1 MAHFRR
7 SAIPAVAM
15 TLAASAALS
24 ACTGDDPLPPREPAA
39 VGLAVKDVKDL
50 TVGLIVSSTSD
61 RGEGADYT
69 GPSAGAELAS
79 YRLRLGGTAV
89 DLVVVDDRG
98 SADQTESGVQELIDQ
113 GVSGIVVASAG
124 SHVLPALTTA
134 SEAGVPVIAPYL
146 RTTESLPD
154 GVFVTGPSEEAIV
167 DGLTRAMEAD
177 EVTTPIT
184 ITADDVPV
192 PAVGDDT
199 ARQLTGEGLDDL
211 VKDIAKAVEDD
222 KADSVV
228 ISASAT
234 SQAAAVAA
242 LQGAV
247 PDVPVYLTP
256 EAVTPAFATTL
267 RNGSGTPA
275 GRFVSVGP
283 QAFDSSTLD
292 SSAEADSAA
301 AYFAALR
308 LGAADEKFTS
318 ALDDSPFAAVAGAA
332 DLPSHDA
339 VLALVRA
346 AAKAK
351 SSEPAEVGA
360 ALDGLKVGVKGSLA
374 GPTLDFSSSYALP
387 DKSVVPLYATTQDPG
402 VRPAESAPVLTWFG
416 LPADSQ

>member
-24 ACTGDDPLPPREPAA
+24 ACSGDETLPPREPAA
-39 VGLAVKDVKDL
+39 VALAVKNVKDL
-50 TVGLIVSSTSD
+50 TLGLVVSSTSD
-61 RGEGADYT
+61 RGEGADYS
-69 GPSAGAELAS
+69 GPSAGAELAA
-79 YRLRLGGTAV
+79 YRLRLGGTTV

-98 SADQTESGVQELIDQ
+98 SADGTTSGVQDLIDQ
-113 GVSGIVVASAG
+113 GVSGIVLASTG
-124 SHVLPALTTA
+124 QHVLPALESA

-146 RTTESLPD
+146 RTTEPLPD
-154 GVFVTGPSEEAIV
+154 GVFVTGPSEESIAA
-167 DGLTRAMEAD
+167 GLTRAMEAD

-192 PAVGDDT
+192 PAVGDDA
-199 ARQLTGEGLDDL
+199 ARQMTGEGLDDL
-211 VKDIAKAVEDD
+211 VKDIAKAVE
-222 KADSVV
+222 KKTADSVV

-247 PDVPVYLTP
+247 PEVPVYLTP
-256 EAVTPAFATTL
+256 EAVTPTFASSL

-292 SSAEADSAA
+292 SSTEADSAA

-308 LGAADEKFTS
+308 LGAADEKFIS
-318 ALDDSPFAAVAGAA
+318 ALDGSPFSGVAGAA

-346 AAKAK
+346 AAAAE
-351 SSEPAEVGA
+351 STEPAKVGA
-360 ALDGLKVGVKGSLA
+360 ALDGLNVGVKQSLG
-374 GPTLDFSSSYALP
+374 GPALDFSSSYALP
-387 DKSVVPLYATTQDPG
+387 ADSVVPLYATTQDPG
-402 VRPAESAPVLTWFG
+402 VRPAESTPVLTWFG
-416 LPADSQ
+416 LPDDSQ